1 MLQAPQQQKSSR
13 LLLILRAALYV
24 GTYWLIYRLLALFF
38 LRKIVTKFQ
47 RLNAFIIRKQGLY
60 VSGFWDYVQLRETLK
75 AETLPALL
83 VNMEAL
89 DRNIRRIA
97 EIANRYH
104 KKIRIATKVRLRP
117 KLCVTNSI
125 CD

>member
-1 MLQAPQQQKSSR
+1 
-13 LLLILRAALYV
+13 
-24 GTYWLIYRLLALFF
+24 
-38 LRKIVTKFQ
+38 
-47 RLNAFIIRKQGLY
+47 
-60 VSGFWDYVQLRETLK
+60 VSGSWDYVQLRETLK

-104 KKIRIATKVRLRP
+104 KKIRIATKSIRIPYIIDYILRVDRNVFNGVMCFSVYEAQFLSESFGIDDILLGYP
-117 KLCVTNSI
+117 IVQYGI
-125 CD
+125 